1 MLKLRYAERE
11 YMKNLLKMVVCL
23 LSLAAA
29 SSFAQPLKIGF
40 INAFQIE
47 AESEPTRLAIEQI
60 KKEFA
65 PREQALQT
73 LQKQG
78 VELRTELERDGEKMK
93 PADRQTKE
101 RRLATLSQQFEQMQ
115 RSYAEDMEFRQRE
128 ARGRLV
134 VEINKVLDAIAE
146 AEKFDLIVQQAIFA
160 SNAINLTDRVIKE
173 LAKRTAT
180 AR

>member
-1 MLKLRYAERE
+1 MLFR
-11 YMKNLLKMVVCL
+11 
-23 LSLAAA
+23 S
-29 SSFAQPLKIGF
+29 
-40 INAFQIE
+40 
-47 AESEPTRLAIEQI
+47 
-60 KKEFA
+60 FA